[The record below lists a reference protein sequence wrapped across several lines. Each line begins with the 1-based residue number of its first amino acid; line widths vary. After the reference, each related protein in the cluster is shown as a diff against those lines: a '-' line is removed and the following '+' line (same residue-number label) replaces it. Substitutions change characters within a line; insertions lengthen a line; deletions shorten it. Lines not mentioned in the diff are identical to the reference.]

1 MAGRRV
7 PRRPSANLTKEQ
19 KTIIVEGSSATID
32 WLGLA
37 GAPDQALK
45 AANNRAAQIV
55 ATSAKATA
63 NFKYSSRPG
72 TGRLLRSVKASST
85 INKAIVR
92 AGNKSVPYAG
102 AIHWGWYYD
111 RQYFIYKNIE
121 PNPFLS
127 RALGYNREEILR
139 TYKEQV
145 NKLLAEYSP
154 PKPR

>member
-1 MAGRRV
+1 M
-7 PRRPSANLTKEQ
+7 N
-19 KTIIVEGSSATID
+19 

-37 GAPDQALK
+37 GAPDKALK
-45 AANNRAAQIV
+45 EANNIAARIV
-55 ATSAKATA
+55 AVAGKSQA
-63 NFKYSSRPG
+63 P
-72 TGRLLRSVKASST
+72 VSST
-85 INKAIVR
+85 KYKAGGALKRSIRTSSTVDRAVVR

-145 NKLLAEYSP
+145 DRLLAEYKP
-154 PKPR
+154 PVPR